1 MRYISILALFVLAG
15 CAATKPVVTPIKVGI
30 TKISTVNESVYQ
42 TNEENK
48 TSVSKITI
56 YTTTGQLKQEDI
68 LALLERLK
76 TLPTTK

>member
-1 MRYISILALFVLAG
+1 MRYISILALFVLTG

-42 TNEENK
+42 ANEENK
-48 TSVSKITI
+48 TSVSKIQI
-56 YTTTGQLKQEDI
+56 YSKTGQLKQEDI
-68 LALLERLK
+68 LALLDLLK